1 MLISAKKFTLWLLT
15 MSLIAFPI
23 VSCGEEVVISGEDTQ
38 TSGDLDETTAADT
51 GSGNLDA
58 VKAKYGNY
66 ADYDYEGYEF
76 RILSPSPG
84 EHFYFKTSAAE
95 NEIWYE
101 AENGDTL
108 NDAIYQRNQIAQ
120 ELLNFELVPVWGGTV
135 DEVKTTLQKSIM
147 AASDEFDVVLNRLDY
162 MTNQAAEGGLVNFYD
177 LEKLDVSDPWWDKNI
192 VESFTFY
199 GNKLYALAG
208 DINYYDD
215 YAVQALFMN
224 QRICEELGYELPYQL
239 VRDGKWTF
247 DEFNKMV
254 KGSSQDLNG
263 DGQVTISDDVI
274 GYVNHNGAMLHMV
287 FTFDQKPTI
296 TEADGTITI
305 NNSEPMINTVDILY
319 RFLNESGTDVY
330 INTSGIE
337 YTLAFPE
344 GRVLFF
350 AEMIGAIGGYRE
362 MVDDYSV
369 LPMPKGDESMTEY
382 RAYVSNGWTTSYAI
396 PNTNTDI
403 ERSAT
408 ILDTMCAASTDT
420 VMTALYDVMLTSK
433 LIRDEE
439 SQEMLEYIFASKCYD
454 ISGDLAWGGG
464 LTGIYLGLSKKSTN
478 TFVSDMDSR
487 LAANEKALEDFLA
500 SFAD

>member
-1 MLISAKKFTLWLLT
+1 
-15 MSLIAFPI
+15 
-23 VSCGEEVVISGEDTQ
+23 
-38 TSGDLDETTAADT
+38 
-51 GSGNLDA
+51 
-58 VKAKYGNY
+58 
-66 ADYDYEGYEF
+66 
-76 RILSPSPG
+76 
-84 EHFYFKTSAAE
+84 
-95 NEIWYE
+95 
-101 AENGDTL
+101 
-108 NDAIYQRNQIAQ
+108 
-120 ELLNFELVPVWGGTV
+120 
-135 DEVKTTLQKSIM
+135 M

-162 MTNQAAEGGLVNFYD
+162 MTNQAVEGGLVNFYD

-263 DGQVTISDDVI
+263 DGQVTITDDVI

-287 FTFDQKPTI
+287 FMFDQKPTI
-296 TEADGTITI
+296 TESDGSIMI
-305 NNSEPMINTVDILY
+305 NNSEAMINAVDILY
-319 RFLNESGTDVY
+319 RFLNENGTDVY

-344 GRVLFF
+344 GRVFFF

-369 LPMPKGDESMTEY
+369 LPMPKGDESMSEY

-420 VMTALYDVMLTSK
+420 VMTALYDVMLQSK

-454 ISGDLAWGGG
+454 ISGDLAWGNG